1 MIRAVLGRSDPWI
14 VVAVLLLAPFGVL
27 MIHSA
32 TVDAER
38 MHVTTVDRAVIR
50 QLVVAVFGLSVMI
63 GLSRMD
69 YRALR
74 RLALPAYVGTLVL
87 LALVLLVGITQF
99 GARRWIGI
107 GGFTLQPS
115 EFTKLTLVIA
125 AAAYLADRPQGPRA
139 TLMIAALVLAPVSLV
154 VLQPDTGTT
163 LVLIGASAAVVVA
176 WGAPWRTLGT
186 VLAIALALTPLIFAV
201 AVPGYQRERIAVFL
215 DPGRDPLGSG
225 FDLQQ
230 AEVALRSGG
239 LVGRHVFDRSDSAL
253 AFVSARSSDFML
265 SHIGEQ
271 VGLLGAVA
279 LLSLLALLVWRGLSA
294 ALTAPDSFGRLLAAG
309 LTFTIFSQAAIH
321 IAANLRALPATGIP
335 MPFVS
340 QGGSSL
346 LVMCVVAGLLL
357 SISSHQRANPGEQW
371 SATRWQ

>member
-14 VVAVLLLAPFGVL
+14 VVTVLLLAPFGVL
-27 MIHSA
+27 MIHST

-38 MHVTTVDRAVIR
+38 THVTAVDRAVIR
-50 QLVVAVFGLSVMI
+50 QLVVAVVGISVML
-63 GLSRMD
+63 GLSRVD

-74 RLALPAYVGTLVL
+74 RLAMPSYVGTVGL
-87 LALVLLVGITQF
+87 LALVLLIGITQY

-115 EFTKLTLVIA
+115 EFAKLTLVIA

-139 TLMIAALVLAPVSLV
+139 TLTIASLVLAPISLI
-154 VLQPDTGTT
+154 LLEPDTGTT
-163 LVLIGASAAVVVA
+163 LVLIGATLGVVIA
-176 WGAPWRTLGT
+176 WGVPWRTLGT
-186 VLAIALALTPLIFAV
+186 VLTIALALTPLLFAV

-225 FDLQQ
+225 FNLQQ

-271 VGLLGAVA
+271 VGMLGAVTVLA
-279 LLSLLALLVWRGLSA
+279 LFALLVWRGLSA

-309 LTFTIFSQAAIH
+309 LTFTIFTQAAIH

-346 LVMCVVAGLLL
+346 LVMCIAAGLLL
-357 SISSHQRANPGEQW
+357 SIASHRRANPGEQW
-371 SATRWQ
+371 SATRWR